1 MSFSISLPPI
11 SCKLMKCIA
20 KYIKAQI
27 NDDDE
32 KQYRMMVTLIKVRD
46 SVSMHGQQQQ
56 QMNAAKQSNNTH
68 EAGD

>member
-1 MSFSISLPPI
+1 
-11 SCKLMKCIA
+11 MKCIA